1 MLGQLESDDDVIVAD
16 FEAGIGTMI
25 RLPDQ
30 AVDVVII
37 VVEPTAKSIE
47 VASRAAG
54 LARERGVSRLFVV
67 ANRLTDDADTA
78 RVLSKLQAE
87 QVLQVPEDPAVASAD
102 RAGTGVIEGAA
113 DGVAVAALRQL
124 ADWVTAAA

>member
-1 MLGQLESDDDVIVAD
+1 MLGQLECDDDVVIAD

-25 RLPDQ
+25 RLPDK
-30 AVDVVII
+30 AVDIVII

-47 VASRAAG
+47 VGSRAAG

-67 ANRLTDDADTA
+67 ANRLTDDTDAA
-78 RVLSKLQAE
+78 RVLSELRAE
-87 QVLQVPEDPAVASAD
+87 RVLQVPEDPAVGDAD
-102 RAGTGVIEGAA
+102 RAGSGVLESAG
-113 DGVAVAALRQL
+113 DGPAVAALGQL